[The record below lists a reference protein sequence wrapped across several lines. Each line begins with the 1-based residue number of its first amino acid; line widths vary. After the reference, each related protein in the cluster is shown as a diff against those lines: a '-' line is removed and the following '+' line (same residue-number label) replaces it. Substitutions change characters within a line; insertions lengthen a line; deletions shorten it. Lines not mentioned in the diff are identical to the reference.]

1 MLEAFEV
8 VAPTGKRIS
17 LHAETNSIM
26 ERRQERMAAA
36 GRQDPLA
43 HVASRPAV
51 VAVEAVSRAAILAEW
66 TGARIHI
73 LHISSAEELRPLR
86 EGKAR
91 GVDITG
97 ETCPH
102 YLLLSTDD
110 YHDLAGIIRVN
121 PPVREARNQGPLW
134 SALADGTIDLIA
146 TDHAPHTPEEKTRND
161 IWAVDCGFPGVETQM
176 PLMLTEVNN
185 GRLSICDYVRM
196 SSFNPAKIWGLYPRK
211 GAIALGADADL
222 AIVDL
227 AREHTLSDAALQSRS
242 KISPWNGRRVKG
254 LPLHTLVRGRF
265 VMKDRALVDG
275 VRGTGRSV
283 HNIQRMPV
291 PELRNTELTMQAI
304 LGNGAGHGM
313 ERIA

>member
-1 MLEAFEV
+1 
-8 VAPTGKRIS
+8 
-17 LHAETNSIM
+17 
-26 ERRQERMAAA
+26 
-36 GRQDPLA
+36 
-43 HVASRPAV
+43 
-51 VAVEAVSRAAILAEW
+51 VEAVSRAAILAEW

-86 EGKAR
+86 EAKAR

-121 PPVREARNQGPLW
+121 PPVREARNQEPLW
-134 SALADGTIDLIA
+134 QAIADRTIDLIA

-176 PLMLTEVNN
+176 PLMLTEVNA
-185 GRLSICDYVRM
+185 GRLSVCDYVRL

-211 GAIALGADADL
+211 GAIAPGADADI

-227 AREHTLSDAALQSRS
+227 SREHVIYDAALQSRS
-242 KISPWNGRRVKG
+242 KISPWNGRRIKG

-265 VMKDRALVDG
+265 VMKDRKLGDN
-275 VRGTGRSV
+275 VRGWGRSV
-283 HNIQRMPV
+283 HSIQQMPA
-291 PELRNTELTMQAI
+291 PELHNTDVTTQAITRNTAEHSVEHVA
-304 LGNGAGHGM
+304 
-313 ERIA
+313 

>member
-1 MLEAFEV
+1 
-8 VAPTGKRIS
+8 
-17 LHAETNSIM
+17 
-26 ERRQERMAAA
+26 
-36 GRQDPLA
+36 
-43 HVASRPAV
+43 
-51 VAVEAVSRAAILAEW
+51 VSRAAILAEW

-102 YLLLSTDD
+102 YLLLSADD

-121 PPVREARNQGPLW
+121 PPVREARNREPLW
-134 SALADGTIDLIA
+134 AALGDGTIDLIA
-146 TDHAPHTPEEKTRND
+146 TDHAPHTVEEKTRND

-196 SSFNPAKIWGLYPRK
+196 SAYNPAKIWGLYPRK
-211 GAIALGADADL
+211 GTIQAGSDADL
-222 AIVDL
+222 ALVDL
-227 AREHTLSDAALQSRS
+227 SREHTIADAALQSRS

-254 LPLHTLVRGRF
+254 LPLHTVVRGRF

-275 VRGTGRSV
+275 VRGWGRSV
-283 HNIQRMPV
+283 HKIQHMPA
-291 PELRNTELTMQAI
+291 PRPRNTDLTMQAI
-304 LGNGAGHGM
+304 VGKGTDRGV
-313 ERIA
+313 ERTP